1 MTMTVT
7 PVDATLGAV
16 VTGLALARMD
26 TPTWK
31 TVERAFHDHAV
42 LVFPG
47 QHLTEDEQVAFANR
61 FGDLELLAA
70 DPEQKAVAISNQKPD
85 GTVMGA
91 DEHRFKSLRGNEG
104 WHTDSSYMPLAAKAS
119 VLSAQVVP
127 SADGE
132 TEWAD
137 MRAAY
142 DALDEATRR
151 RIAGLSAHHSLY
163 HSQAQIGHVVQT
175 GAGYGFHTKGAPL
188 RPLVKVHPVTGRPA
202 LFIGRHAYG
211 IPGLAEEE
219 SRQLLSDL
227 VDFACRPP
235 RTYAHRWQPGDVVI
249 WDNRCVLH
257 RARPYDYREVRVM
270 RHTRV
275 AGDPATELA
284 PTARDDRAATYEPST
299 SNR

>member
-1 MTMTVT
+1 MQDARHLDSVPSRTHAAMPGRNAMGPTVA
-7 PVDATLGAV
+7 PIDATLGAV
-16 VTGLALARMD
+16 VTDLALARMD
-26 TPTWK
+26 AATWK
-31 TVERAFHDHAV
+31 TVEAGFHEHAV

-47 QHLTEDEQVAFANR
+47 QHPTEAEQVGFASR
-61 FGDLELLAA
+61 FGDIELLAA
-70 DPEQKAVAISNQKPD
+70 DPEQKAVAISNQKAD
-85 GTVMGA
+85 GSVMGP

-127 SADGE
+127 PAAGE

-163 HSQAQIGHVVQT
+163 HSQAKIGHVVQT

-202 LFIGRHAYG
+202 LFIGRHAYA
-211 IPGLAEEE
+211 IPGLTEIE
-219 SRQLLSDL
+219 SEKLLSDL
-227 VDFACRPP
+227 LDLACRPP
-235 RTYAHRWQPGDVVI
+235 RTYAHRW
-249 WDNRCVLH
+249 
-257 RARPYDYREVRVM
+257 
-270 RHTRV
+270 
-275 AGDPATELA
+275 
-284 PTARDDRAATYEPST
+284 
-299 SNR
+299 

>member
-1 MTMTVT
+1 MPPRVA
-7 PVDATLGAV
+7 PSAATLGAV
-16 VTGLALARMD
+16 VTDLELARMD
-26 TPTWK
+26 IPTWK
-31 TVERAFHDHAV
+31 TVERAFHEHAV

-47 QHLTEDEQVAFANR
+47 QNLTEEEQVTFANR
-61 FGDLELLAA
+61 FGDIELLAP
-70 DPEQKAVAISNQKPD
+70 DPGQKAVAISNQKPD
-85 GTVMGA
+85 GSVLGT

-127 SADGE
+127 SAGGE

-142 DALDEATRR
+142 DALDADTRR
-151 RIAGLSAHHSLY
+151 RIATLSAHHSLY
-163 HSQAQIGHVVQT
+163 HSQARIGHVVQP

-188 RPLVKVHPVTGRPA
+188 RPLVKMHPVTGRAA
-202 LFIGRHAYG
+202 LFIGRHAHA
-211 IPGLAEEE
+211 IPGLDEAE
-219 SRQLLSDL
+219 SDKLLSDL

-235 RTYAHRWQPGDVVI
+235 RTYAHSWRPGDVVI

-257 RARPYDYREVRVM
+257 RARPYDYRVARVM

-275 AGDPATELA
+275 AGDPATELVL
-284 PTARDDRAATYEPST
+284 THRDERAGAYEPST